1 MSQGAHRG
9 VMIQSV
15 STGQAVVVIVVGVLI
30 AVLSA
35 KALISGRYLQ
45 HIAVKAV
52 RYSFRSFPAPEAG
65 RLIPLI
71 RALFG
76 LSAVVGIVLVVIG
89 VLALT
94 KAVLK

>member
-1 MSQGAHRG
+1 MT
-9 VMIQSV
+9 IQSV
-15 STGQAVVVIVVGVLI
+15 STGQAVVVIVLGVLI

-35 KALISGRYLQ
+35 LAVSNRPYLQ
-45 HIAVKAV
+45 QIAVKTV
-52 RYSFRSFPAPEAG
+52 RCSLRSFPTGEAD
-65 RLIPLI
+65 RLIPLF

-76 LSAVVGIVLVVIG
+76 LTALVGIFLIAIG